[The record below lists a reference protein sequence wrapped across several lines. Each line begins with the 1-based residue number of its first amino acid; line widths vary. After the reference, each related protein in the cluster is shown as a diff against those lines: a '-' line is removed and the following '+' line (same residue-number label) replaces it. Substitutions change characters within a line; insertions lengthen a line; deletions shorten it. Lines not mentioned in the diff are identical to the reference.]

1 MANKAVLRT
10 SKRTFRKVKGGF
22 SGKKR
27 YKNVSEIKK
36 LSDLRTFF
44 YEYSLFVGDYNSI
57 PGLPSFSFMNSSRSA
72 FLKAGRI
79 VGDAKAITNT
89 AARIF
94 GQAENDATKLG
105 ERYFRRV
112 GGRVTGKALMA
123 IPGNNMV
130 SRAARSVVGANMQKE
145 FDGLVKKMTGK
156 SKAPKPTVT
165 ARGRVPHDF
174 ITGRSIQEVVEN
186 AAELIAR
193 NAYIYTPV
201 KTGKLRASLKTQYI
215 PIRVKGGHLHRA
227 RVSIGGGDIDYAQ
240 RVEYGAGDLF
250 KVGEPAAVAKMFP
263 TPASVNHLRTS
274 GNPRKA
280 VTDQGK
286 GAMIRRGGV
295 KAVNALRSSGHKT
308 KLMKDWSS
316 VIAEVTRI

>member
-27 YKNVSEIKK
+27 YKNVDEIK
-36 LSDLRTFF
+36 SITDLRTFF

-72 FLKAGRI
+72 FLKAGRV
-79 VGDAKAITNT
+79 VGDARAITNT
-89 AARIF
+89 VAKAF
-94 GQAENDATKLG
+94 GDAQNDATKLG

-112 GGRVTGKALMA
+112 GGRATGKVLMS
-123 IPGNNMV
+123 IPGNNVV

-156 SKAPKPTVT
+156 SKTPKPTV
-165 ARGRVPHDF
+165 GVKGFVKHDF
-174 ITGRSIQEVVEN
+174 MSGRKPQQIVEA
-186 AAELIAR
+186 AAEEIAR
-193 NAYIYTPV
+193 NTYVYTPV
-201 KTGKLRASLKTQYI
+201 KTGALRGSIKTIYKPLK
-215 PIRVKGGHLHRA
+215 VKGGFIQRA
-227 RVSIGGGDIDYAQ
+227 QVTIGGGTVDYAG
-240 RVEYGAGDLF
+240 RVEYGAGELF
-250 KVGEPAAVAKMFP
+250 RVGEPAAVSKLFP
-263 TPASVNHLRTS
+263 PPASMRTLRSS

-286 GAMIRRGGV
+286 GAMLRRG
-295 KAVNALRSSGHKT
+295 AVRTKEKFRGAGIRSKR
-308 KLMKDWSS
+308 MKNWSE
-316 VIAEVTRI
+316 IIREVTTI

>member
-10 SKRTFRKVKGGF
+10 SKRTFRKVKSGF

-27 YKNVSEIKK
+27 YKNVAEIKK

-79 VGDAKAITNT
+79 VGDARAITNT

-94 GQAENDATKLG
+94 GDAQNDSTKLG

-123 IPGNNMV
+123 IPGNNVV

-156 SKAPKPTVT
+156 SKTPKPTV
-165 ARGRVPHDF
+165 GVQGVVKHDF
-174 ITGRSIQEVVEN
+174 MHGRKPQQIVEA
-186 AAELIAR
+186 AAEDIAR
-193 NAYIYTPV
+193 NTHTYTPV
-201 KTGKLRASLKTQYI
+201 KTGALRGSIKTFYKPLK
-215 PIRVKGGHLHRA
+215 VKGGYIQRA
-227 RVSIGGGDIDYAQ
+227 QVTIGGGSVDYAG
-240 RVEYGAGDLF
+240 RVEYGAGELF
-250 KVGEPAAVAKMFP
+250 RIGEPAAVAKLFP
-263 TPASVNHLRTS
+263 PPASMRALRSS

-286 GAMIRRGGV
+286 GAMLRRG
-295 KAVNALRSSGHKT
+295 AVKT
-308 KLMKDWSS
+308 KESFRSAGVRSKRMKDWSQ
-316 VIAEVTRI
+316 IIREVTSI